1 MGHSLSFYISLD
13 LEKGEENAQTRNY
26 QENREIRQLVL
37 TLLQISHGQSISF
50 DIFIGENINLVYEVV
65 PDVHFSYKLANR
77 EFWIIKLPRESVL
90 ITS

>member
-1 MGHSLSFYISLD
+1 VPTEHKGENAPNHFCHLV
-13 LEKGEENAQTRNY
+13 EKGGENAQTRNY

-65 PDVHFSYKLANR
+65 RMCTLVINLQIVNSG
-77 EFWIIKLPRESVL
+77 S
-90 ITS
+90 